1 MAEKGTLELS
11 FEAGQVLKTFGQTGR
26 GGWGRKGIAEEKPRA
41 QHSEAPLIVV
51 KQDRKNVGEAASTR
65 VCIKHC

>member
-26 GGWGRKGIAEEKPRA
+26 GGWGRKGIAEESITDP
-41 QHSEAPLIVV
+41 QQIITDPQE
-51 KQDRKNVGEAASTR
+51 NVL
-65 VCIKHC
+65 